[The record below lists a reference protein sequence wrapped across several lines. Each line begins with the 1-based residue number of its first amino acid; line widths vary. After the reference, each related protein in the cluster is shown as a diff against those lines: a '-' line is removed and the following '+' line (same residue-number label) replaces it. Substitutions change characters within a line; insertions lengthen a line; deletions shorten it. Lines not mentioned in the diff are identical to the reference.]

1 MEEKMNVKTYVELA
15 KKELDNFESMWNE
28 EMVKDPKNWPE
39 KLSEM
44 EWTEQELAARFGV
57 EF

>member
-15 KKELDNFESMWNE
+15 KKELDKFESMWNE
-28 EMVKDPKNWPE
+28 EMVKKPKNWPE
-39 KLSEM
+39 KLTEM
-44 EWTEQELAARFGV
+44 EWAEQEVATRFDL

>member
-15 KKELDNFESMWNE
+15 KKELDNFEAMWNE

-39 KLSEM
+39 KLSEP
-44 EWTEQELAARFGV
+44 EWADRLWRCPF
-57 EF
+57 